1 MVEFVAQGMR
11 RAAIYCIRA
20 YQATAPIRPRMCRYH
35 PSCSEYA
42 AQCIARHGLWAGV
55 ALGFR
60 RILRCN
66 PLSPGGY
73 DPVP

>member
-1 MVEFVAQGMR
+1 MQV
-11 RAAIYCIRA
+11 
-20 YQATAPIRPRMCRYH
+20 CRYE

-42 AQCIARHGLWAGV
+42 AQSIQKYGLVRGV
-55 ALGFR
+55 ALGVR